1 VFGAGGGTSSYEEL
15 RECADLIVLWGSNA
29 RDAHPIFFHH
39 VLKAVHRGAK
49 LVVVD
54 PRRTP
59 SAQWGDLWLG
69 LDVGT
74 DIALANAVAREII
87 SAGLVDEEF
96 VARATSGFD
105 AYRESV
111 ERWTLA
117 EAERVTGVPAE
128 AIHELA
134 HLWGN
139 AKHAQMCWTLGITE
153 HHNGVDNVLALINLS
168 LLTGQVGKY
177 GSGLQPLRGQNN
189 VQGGG
194 DMGAL
199 PNKLPGFQDV
209 EDDGFRARFESA
221 WGAPIPAQNGL
232 HLSEMF
238 DAIEHGE
245 LSALYVIGEN
255 PAQSEADRTRAV
267 GLLEKLDHLVVQD
280 IFRTKTAEFADVV
293 LPASASWAE
302 AEGTVTSSE
311 RRVQRVRKALDPPG
325 EARDDV
331 EIVYALGARLG
342 VDLGSPKPED
352 VWNEL
357 RSLSPMHAG
366 MSYARLEE
374 LGGIPWPCWDEQHEG
389 EQFLHA
395 RLWDDVVEIRA
406 PFTPV
411 LDDPPVD
418 LLSDDFPVRLT
429 TGRRLESFN
438 TGVQTGGFSSPLHV
452 GGEALRVS
460 PEDGARY
467 GLVDG
472 GRARVVSR
480 RGAVEAPVAFDDT
493 LRPGLAFMNLHFPD
507 VVETNVL
514 TIDATDPKSG
524 TAEFKATAIRVEA
537 IEVHRSEGTA
547 H

>member
-29 RDAHPIFFHH
+29 REAHPIFFHH

-74 DIALANAVAREII
+74 DIALANAVGREII
-87 SAGLVDEEF
+87 AAGLVDEEF
-96 VARATSGFD
+96 VARATTGFD

-111 ERWTLA
+111 DRWTLE
-117 EAERVTGVPAE
+117 EAERVTGVPAA
-128 AIHELA
+128 AIRELA

-139 AKHAQMCWTLGITE
+139 AQHAQMCWTLGITE
-153 HHNGVDNVLALINLS
+153 HHNGVDNVFALINLS

-209 EDDGFRARFESA
+209 EDDALRARFELR
-221 WGAPIPAQNGL
+221 WGARIPAQNGL
-232 HLSEMF
+232 HLSGMF
-238 DAIEHGE
+238 DAIEHGD
-245 LSALYVIGEN
+245 LTALYVIGEN

-267 GLLEKLDHLVVQD
+267 GLLERLDHLVVQD
-280 IFRTKTAEFADVV
+280 IFRTKTAELADVV

-342 VDLGSPKPED
+342 VELGSSDPED

-389 EQFLHA
+389 EQFLHG
-395 RLWDDVVEIRA
+395 RLWDDVVELRA

-411 LDDPPVD
+411 VDDPPVD
-418 LLSDDFPVRLT
+418 LLSEEFPVRLT

-467 GLVDG
+467 GLTDG

-480 RGAVEAPVAFDDT
+480 RGAVEAPVAFDVT

-507 VVETNVL
+507 VVETNML

-537 IEVHRSEGTA
+537 V
-547 H
+547 

>member
-15 RECADLIVLWGSNA
+15 RETADLIVLWGSNA

-49 LVVVD
+49 LYVVD

-59 SAQWGDLWLG
+59 SAQWADLWLG

-74 DIALANAVAREII
+74 DIPLSNAIAREVIH
-87 SAGLVDEEF
+87 SGLVNEEF
-96 VARATSGFD
+96 VARATTGYD

-111 ERWTLA
+111 EPWTLE
-117 EAERVTGVPAE
+117 EAERVTGVPAAVIRE
-128 AIHELA
+128 VA
-134 HLWGN
+134 HAWGN
-139 AKHAQMCWTLGITE
+139 SKYPQMCWTLGITE
-153 HHNGVDNVLALINLS
+153 HHNAVDNVFALINLS
-168 LLTGQVGKY
+168 LLVG
-177 GSGLQPLRGQNN
+177 GVGRNGAGLQPLRGQNN

-194 DMGAL
+194 DMGAI

-209 EDDGFRARFESA
+209 EDEALRAKFERA
-221 WGAPIPAQNGL
+221 WDVTLPPKHGL
-232 HLSEMF
+232 HLTGMF
-238 DAIEHGE
+238 EAIEHGE

-255 PAQSEADRTRAV
+255 PAQSEADQTRAR
-267 GLLEKLDHLVVQD
+267 GLLSSLDCLIVQD
-280 IFRTKTAEFADVV
+280 IFRTKTAEMADVV

-325 EARDDV
+325 EARDDI
-331 EIVYALGARLG
+331 EIVYELGSRLG
-342 VDLGSPKPED
+342 VDLGSARAED

-357 RSLSPMHAG
+357 RSLSPMHGG
-366 MSYARLEE
+366 MSYERLAA
-374 LGGIPWPCWDEQHEG
+374 LGGIQWPCWDEEHAG
-389 EQFLHA
+389 DQFLHG
-395 RLWDDVVEIRA
+395 RLWQDVVEERA
-406 PFTPV
+406 PFMV
-411 LDDPPVD
+411 VEHSPPVD
-418 LLSDDFPVRLT
+418 ELDADFPLRLT

-438 TGVQTGGFSSPLHV
+438 TGVQTGGFSSPLHA

-467 GLVDG
+467 GLRDG
-472 GRARVVSR
+472 GRALVTSR
-480 RGAVEAPVAFDDT
+480 RGAVEAPVAFDKN

-507 VVETNVL
+507 LVETNVL

-537 IEVHRSEGTA
+537 VA
-547 H
+547 